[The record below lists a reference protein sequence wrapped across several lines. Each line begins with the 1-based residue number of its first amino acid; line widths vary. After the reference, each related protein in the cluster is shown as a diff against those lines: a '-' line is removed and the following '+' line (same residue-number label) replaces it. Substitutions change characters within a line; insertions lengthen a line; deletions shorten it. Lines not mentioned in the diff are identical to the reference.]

1 MNRDPLQ
8 FRSRRSSQSRSLS
21 CLWFRVCQPFDRVR
35 SCRSSVM
42 NGQLFRPTNF
52 VYWELHYGNE
62 PRIHEPFHVA
72 PDPRSNFLIEGI
84 KRATAHKC
92 GGCLDVQKADTFTN
106 RVYMYIRF
114 LIFDFLFIEDR
125 IFVTN
130 WIKSFVSSSGSVE
143 KNRISRGGYFYA
155 KFCRLEHGASS
166 NVDDTRVSS
175 RGRRKFISSISFE
188 VIVDGVSFR

>member
-1 MNRDPLQ
+1 M
-8 FRSRRSSQSRSLS
+8 
-21 CLWFRVCQPFDRVR
+21 
-35 SCRSSVM
+35 
-42 NGQLFRPTNF
+42 
-52 VYWELHYGNE
+52 
-62 PRIHEPFHVA
+62 
-72 PDPRSNFLIEGI
+72 
-84 KRATAHKC
+84 
-92 GGCLDVQKADTFTN
+92 DVQKADTFTN